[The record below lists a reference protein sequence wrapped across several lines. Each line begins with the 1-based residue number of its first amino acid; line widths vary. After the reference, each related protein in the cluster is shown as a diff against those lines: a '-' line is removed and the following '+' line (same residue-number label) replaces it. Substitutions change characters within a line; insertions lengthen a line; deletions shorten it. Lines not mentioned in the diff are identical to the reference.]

1 MASSGA
7 LALTA
12 ASSPAAAARR
22 PEPAEPLADNATL
35 LADNATLLA
44 DNATLLADN
53 ATLLASLGERA
64 PGEPALRRWQWIV
77 VHHTAAEY
85 ATLPGIDRYHRNH
98 FGDPLG
104 AEYHFI
110 INNGKKD
117 GARRPIGSIEAARWR
132 HQEPA
137 WHLFKPDNAPD
148 SLAICLVGNFETRAL
163 PGEMLRALSELTRA
177 LMKLCEIPRERVSTH
192 RVVDEKMTQCP
203 GKLFPREAFLAG
215 L

>member
-1 MASSGA
+1 MHRRTCLSYLAGAGA
-7 LALTA
+7 LGLGAL
-12 ASSPAAAARR
+12 SRPAAAAG
-22 PEPAEPLADNATL
+22 PDVAAEVATRNAAVLAGLDQ
-35 LADNATLLA
+35 
-44 DNATLLADN
+44 
-53 ATLLASLGERA
+53 
-64 PGEPALRRWQWIV
+64 PGPPLRRWQWIV

-117 GARRPIGSIEAARWR
+117 RANRPIGLIDIARWK

-137 WHLFKPDNAPD
+137 WHLFKPDNAPE
-148 SLAICLVGNFETRAL
+148 SIAICLVGNFETRGLPPAMLTAL
-163 PGEMLRALSELTRA
+163 TDLTRA
-177 LMKLCEIPRERVSTH
+177 LIKLCEIPRERVSTH

-203 GKLFPREAFLAG
+203 GKLFPREAFLQG

>member
-1 MASSGA
+1 MQRRQA
-7 LALTA
+7 LAWLTRSA
-12 ASSPAAAARR
+12 ALGLGATFSPGSLATASARSARADQDPVLLDAAA
-22 PEPAEPLADNATL
+22 
-35 LADNATLLA
+35 
-44 DNATLLADN
+44 
-53 ATLLASLGERA
+53 LASLGERPADA
-64 PGEPALRRWQWIV
+64 PSLRRWQWIV
-77 VHHTAAEY
+77 VHHTATEF
-85 ATLPGIDRYHRNH
+85 ATLPGIDRYHRTH

-132 HQEPA
+132 HQQPA

-148 SLAICLVGNFETRAL
+148 SLAICLAGNFETRPL
-163 PGEMLRALSELTRA
+163 PPEMLLALTDLTRA
-177 LMKLCEIPRERVSTH
+177 LMKLCAIPRERVSTH

-203 GKLFPREAFLAG
+203 GKLFPREQFLAG